1 MGGAH
6 GGAGPSGPIVGD
18 DFVNWADHM
27 RDVEQVVDSVELRN
41 RLATVRERVAA
52 FRADYKLH
60 DRMPA
65 GEAVK
70 MQVLQP
76 MTEVRV
82 QLQED
87 LARLENVR
95 SLVPLDHD
103 PVPDNYSELV
113 RKYYEKLGGGQ

>member
-1 MGGAH
+1 M
-6 GGAGPSGPIVGD
+6 
-18 DFVNWADHM
+18 
-27 RDVEQVVDSVELRN
+27 
-41 RLATVRERVAA
+41 VRERVAA
-52 FRADYKLH
+52 YRAEYKNYGRL
-60 DRMPA
+60 PLA
-65 GEAVK
+65 ETVK
-70 MQVLQP
+70 TQVLQP
-76 MTEVRV
+76 MTEVRA